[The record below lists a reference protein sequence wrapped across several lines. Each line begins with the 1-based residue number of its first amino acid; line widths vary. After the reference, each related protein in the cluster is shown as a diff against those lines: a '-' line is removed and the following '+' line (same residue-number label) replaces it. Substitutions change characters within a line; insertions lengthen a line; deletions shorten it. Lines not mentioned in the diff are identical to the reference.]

1 MRFLF
6 RLIVL
11 IVVVVMLGAAA
22 VAFLV
27 PTDYIRDQIV
37 SLVEQQTGRML
48 AVKGET
54 SFSLYPNIG
63 VNMGDVTLS
72 NPPGMEAGSTL
83 QIAALNL
90 NLKLL
95 PLIGG
100 QVEVDRFVL
109 TRPVFNLQI
118 DRAGR
123 RNWDLERRADL
134 DAPARRT
141 ALHGRAIRAQA
152 GGGASMFQDL
162 SLGDVRIEDGVLQF
176 SDQRSGAQHRADAI
190 NLTLALASL
199 SEPFDAVGDLVWR
212 DQKVAIDAELA
223 TLQSL
228 MQNQPTKMQ
237 LMVDAAPLKGTFK
250 GQVVLGDS
258 FRLTGQTS
266 GESPSVRALARW
278 LGTGVP
284 AATGFGPASV
294 EGTVDATPQ
303 AVAFSKMRLGLDG
316 MTGEGDAQ
324 IRLDT
329 ARPYLKATLRLDKI
343 DVNPYLGEGRS
354 AAAPAP
360 RARQA
365 APVVAQPKGPAPSPK
380 SDQSLSDF
388 IQDLDQQDQGSKSDR
403 APQVR
408 GWSQTAFNFAGLRLL
423 DADLNL
429 TAGQLLYQRLK
440 VGRSAVVASLRS
452 GVLTSDLREMQ
463 LYNGR
468 GSGRI
473 TLNAAQAVPGL
484 NATFNVD
491 RVEALPLLRDAMEF
505 DWISGRAR
513 FTLNLAG
520 RGRSQSEMV
529 RSLNGN
535 GSFEFTNG
543 AIEGLNIPQM
553 LRGLQGGQLQGW
565 NRAERMKT
573 DFSRMTG
580 TYTMQ
585 NGIARND
592 DLDLIGP
599 LLRMKGAGIVDFP
612 RERIDYTIEP
622 RVVASLQGQ
631 GGERDLEGLEIP
643 VKIEGSWDNPKFKP
657 DVERLLQNPEKTIE
671 SVKKLRD
678 KFKDLK
684 ESKDVGKLLN
694 QFLGQG
700 QGQTSQGGE
709 AQPGQDQAQQGQA
722 QQGQVQQEQSQQGQ
736 SQQGQAQ
743 PNQAPQEKRARPE
756 DLLDQLFR

>member
-1 MRFLF
+1 MRILF

-11 IVVVVMLGAAA
+11 IVVVAMLGAAA

-27 PTDYIRDQIV
+27 PTDYVRDQIV
-37 SLVEQQTGRML
+37 SLVEQQTGRTL
-48 AVKGET
+48 TVKGET

-90 NLKLL
+90 NLRLL
-95 PLIGG
+95 PLLGG

-118 DRAGR
+118 DRTGR
-123 RNWDLERRADL
+123 RNWDLEKRAGL
-134 DAPARRT
+134 DAPARQ
-141 ALHGRAIRAQA
+141 AGFDGPANRAQT

-162 SLGDVRIEDGVLQF
+162 SLGDVRIVDGVLQY

-228 MQNQPTKMQ
+228 TQNQPTKMQ
-237 LMVDAAPLKGTFK
+237 LLVDSAPLKGTFK

-284 AATGFGPASV
+284 AASGFGPASM
-294 EGTVDATPQ
+294 EGSLDATPQ
-303 AVAFSKMRLGLDG
+303 AIAFSKMRLGLDG

-343 DVNPYLGEGRS
+343 DVNPYLGEGRRA

-360 RARQA
+360 RTRQA
-365 APVVAQPKGPAPSPK
+365 APVVAQPKGPAPTPDSG
-380 SDQSLSDF
+380 QSLTDF
-388 IQDLDQQDQGSKSDR
+388 IQDLDQQDRGGKSDR

-408 GWSQTAFNFAGLRLL
+408 GWSQTAFNFAGLRVL

-429 TAGQLLYQRLK
+429 TAGQLLYQRIK
-440 VGRSAVVASLRS
+440 VGRSAVVASLRN

-491 RVEALPLLRDAMEF
+491 RVEALPLLRDAMAF

-535 GSFEFTNG
+535 GSFDFTDG
-543 AIEGLNIPQM
+543 AIEGLNVPQM

-573 DFSRMTG
+573 DFSHMTG

-585 NGIARND
+585 NGIARNN

-599 LLRMKGAGIVDFP
+599 LLRMTGSGIVDFP

-657 DVERLLQNPEKTIE
+657 DVERLLQDPDKAIE
-671 SVKKLRD
+671 SVKKLGD

-684 ESKDVGKLLN
+684 KNKDVGKLLN
-694 QFLGQG
+694 QFLGKD
-700 QGQTSQGGE
+700 QTSQGAEG
-709 AQPGQDQAQQGQA
+709 QPSQGQTQQGQAQQGQA
-722 QQGQVQQEQSQQGQ
+722 QQGQ
-736 SQQGQAQ
+736 AQ
-743 PNQAPQEKRARPE
+743 PSQTPQEKRVRPE
-756 DLLDQLFR
+756 DLLNQLFR